1 MISIYDLFKR
11 KLFNFAGKSCFLQD
25 FSAFL
30 FVKGWYDY
38 EWCEYWVFMWSES
51 VYEIDQKSVE

>member
-30 FVKGWYDY
+30 FVKG
-38 EWCEYWVFMWSES
+38 
-51 VYEIDQKSVE
+51 